1 VLECWSYWRESA
13 FRMAGTVDSRPARCT
28 LKRLSDAAHGAQYLQ
43 VTFNPASL
51 YFKADTMQT
60 LSFDQAVV
68 GVASQ
73 FECEDRDV

>member
-1 VLECWSYWRESA
+1 
-13 FRMAGTVDSRPARCT
+13 MAGTVDSRPAECT
-28 LKRLSDAAHGAQYLQ
+28 LKRLSDAAHGSQSLQ

-68 GVASQ
+68 GVASILNVRIAT
-73 FECEDRDV
+73 FDVQAL